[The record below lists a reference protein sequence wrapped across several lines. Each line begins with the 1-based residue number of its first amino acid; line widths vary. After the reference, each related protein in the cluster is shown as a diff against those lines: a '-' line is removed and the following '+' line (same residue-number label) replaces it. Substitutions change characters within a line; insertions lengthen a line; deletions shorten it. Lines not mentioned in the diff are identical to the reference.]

1 MGTDG
6 VYKDST
12 RAMLDRRRS
21 SFKSAAAV
29 AAVLFLVAIVTMVAS
44 RAVHSAASGQL
55 EISSAPANPPR
66 LAALGAA
73 HDIAI
78 ETVPPGRE
86 GLELSAR
93 LTEDGGLIELPLDWT
108 VVSSTGEE
116 IYSASV
122 PVADAAIGPGDYLID
137 VRYGAI
143 HVTQSVTLVQG
154 TRLIVSFV
162 LDAGGIRILPKL
174 RGLGLPAI
182 ASQSRIF
189 ALTGPNMGT
198 LVATTSQPGEVL
210 RVSAGDYRIESSFT
224 RGNASAVT
232 DVTVRAGIMSA
243 VEIDHSAGLA
253 RLSFVGDP
261 AADVLWRLV
270 DDNGNTLPAIGG
282 LSTEVVLTPGT
293 YTAIAEIGGETLS
306 ANFAIGAGESRDI
319 ILGN

>member
-12 RAMLDRRRS
+12 RAMLDRRRR
-21 SFKSAAAV
+21 SFISAAAV
-29 AAVLFLVAIVTMVAS
+29 AAILFLVAIVTMMAS
-44 RAVHSAASGQL
+44 QAAQSAAAGQI
-55 EISSAPANPPR
+55 EISSAPPNPPS
-66 LAALGAA
+66 LVSLGAA

-78 ETVPPGRE
+78 ETVPTGRE

-93 LTEDGGLIELPLDWT
+93 LTEDGGLIELPLDWSVLT
-108 VVSSTGEE
+108 AAGEE

-122 PVADAAIGPGDYLID
+122 PVADAPIAPGDYFIGI
-137 VRYGAI
+137 RYGAI
-143 HVTQSVTLVQG
+143 HVTQSVTLVPR

-174 RGLGLPAI
+174 HGLGLPAI

-189 ALTGPNMGT
+189 SLSGPNMGT
-198 LVATTSQPGEVL
+198 LVATSSQPGEVL
-210 RVSAGDYRIESSFT
+210 RVSAGDYRIESRFAL
-224 RGNASAVT
+224 GNASAVT
-232 DVTVRAGIMSA
+232 DVTVKSGVMSA
-243 VEIDHSAGLA
+243 IEIDHTAGLA

-270 DDNGNTLPAIGG
+270 DDSGKTLPPIGG
-282 LSTEVVLTPGT
+282 LSAEVALTPGT
-293 YTAIAEIGGETLS
+293 YTAIAEIGSETLT

>member
-1 MGTDG
+1 MSTDG
-6 VYKDST
+6 ADKDST
-12 RAMLDRRRS
+12 HAMLDRRRR
-21 SFKSAAAV
+21 SFKSLATVV
-29 AAVLFLVAIVTMVAS
+29 AILFLVAFVTMMAS
-44 RAVHSAASGQL
+44 EAAHSAAVERL
-55 EISSAPANPPR
+55 EISSAPPSMSS
-66 LAALGAA
+66 LASFGAT

-78 ETVPPGRE
+78 ETVPSGRE

-93 LTEDGGLIELPLDWT
+93 LTEDGGLIEIPLDWT
-108 VVSSTGEE
+108 VLSSTGEE

-137 VRYGAI
+137 IRYGAI
-143 HVTQSVTLVQG
+143 HVTQSVTLVRG

-189 ALTGPNMGT
+189 ALSGPNMGT
-198 LVATTSQPGEVL
+198 LLATSAQPGVVL
-210 RVSAGDYRIESSFT
+210 RVPAGDYRIESRFAL
-224 RGNASAVT
+224 GNASAVT
-232 DVTVRAGIMSA
+232 DVTVKAGIMSA
-243 VEIDHSAGLA
+243 VEIDHTAGLA
-253 RLSFVGDP
+253 RLSFAGDP
-261 AADVLWRLV
+261 AAEVLWRLV

-293 YTAIAEIGGETLS
+293 YTAIAEIGGETLT